1 MAKIIR
7 KVSVTATL
15 NALEIGETIEL
26 RFKEAKPN
34 AIRTAISRH
43 KTKKFNVTEA
53 GLADS
58 TRVTRLS

>member
-15 NALEIGETIEL
+15 NALEVGETIEL
-26 RFKEAKPN
+26 KFKEAKPN

-43 KTKKFNVTEA
+43 KSNKYNVTEA

-58 TRVTRLS
+58 TKITRLS